1 MNFIRDLLHKP
12 PVCLLC
18 AVFLDEGSKLVG
30 LIKLQPSFRPQ
41 LTTKTEEVHSKHF
54 FLLSEDS
61 DRFILSFFLSFH
73 KTAFNRKMLENH
85 DLPLTGN
92 FVSKFWLLLFDYRP
106 WEVFWHKKKFF
117 GKVTN
122 LRILLSKILLLGRV
136 FNKNCCLWEKASFY
150 LCFEKKSCWGSCLC
164 SSSFHGALLFSF
176 HPRLF
181 LISAA
186 PNISDTISSS
196 LTKCGGWGKK
206 WLQLLKCESASQTRS
221 GFRKGPVPVSF
232 HLGILILDS
241 M

>member
-1 MNFIRDLLHKP
+1 MLRNQSFSQK
-12 PVCLLC
+12 VK
-18 AVFLDEGSKLVG
+18 KLVVFHHFLVVMKEFMKG
-30 LIKLQPSFRPQ
+30 NKKAEKQLEQLQ
-41 LTTKTEEVHSKHF
+41 HF
-54 FLLSEDS
+54 VRL
-61 DRFILSFFLSFH
+61 FIQITNTIFFAACWYS
-73 KTAFNRKMLENH
+73 TKMLENH

-181 LISAA
+181 LISAD

-206 WLQLLKCESASQTRS
+206 WLQLLKCESVSQTRS
-221 GFRKGPVPVSF
+221 GFGERWVPVSF
-232 HLGILILDS
+232 HFGIFILDS

>member
-1 MNFIRDLLHKP
+1 MLRNQSFSQK
-12 PVCLLC
+12 VK
-18 AVFLDEGSKLVG
+18 KLVVFHHFLVVMKEFMKG
-30 LIKLQPSFRPQ
+30 IKKAEKQLEQLQYFVWLFIQ
-41 LTTKTEEVHSKHF
+41 ITNTIF
-54 FLLSEDS
+54 FAACWYS
-61 DRFILSFFLSFH
+61 
-73 KTAFNRKMLENH
+73 TKMLENH

-181 LISAA
+181 LISAD

-206 WLQLLKCESASQTRS
+206 WLQLLKCESVSQTRS

>member
-1 MNFIRDLLHKP
+1 
-12 PVCLLC
+12 
-18 AVFLDEGSKLVG
+18 
-30 LIKLQPSFRPQ
+30 
-41 LTTKTEEVHSKHF
+41 
-54 FLLSEDS
+54 
-61 DRFILSFFLSFH
+61 
-73 KTAFNRKMLENH
+73 MLKNH

-176 HPRLF
+176 HTRLF
-181 LISAA
+181 LISAD

-206 WLQLLKCESASQTRS
+206 WLQLLKCESVSQTRS

>member
-1 MNFIRDLLHKP
+1 MLRNQSFSQK
-12 PVCLLC
+12 VK
-18 AVFLDEGSKLVG
+18 KLVVFHHFLVVMKEFMKG
-30 LIKLQPSFRPQ
+30 NKKAEKQLEQLQ
-41 LTTKTEEVHSKHF
+41 HF
-54 FLLSEDS
+54 VWL
-61 DRFILSFFLSFH
+61 FIQITNTIFFAVCWYS
-73 KTAFNRKMLENH
+73 TKMLENH

-176 HPRLF
+176 HTRLF
-181 LISAA
+181 LISAD

-206 WLQLLKCESASQTRS
+206 WLQLLKCESVSQTRS

>member
-1 MNFIRDLLHKP
+1 
-12 PVCLLC
+12 
-18 AVFLDEGSKLVG
+18 
-30 LIKLQPSFRPQ
+30 
-41 LTTKTEEVHSKHF
+41 
-54 FLLSEDS
+54 
-61 DRFILSFFLSFH
+61 
-73 KTAFNRKMLENH
+73 MLENH

-106 WEVFWHKKKFF
+106 WEVLWHKKKFF

-181 LISAA
+181 LISAD

-206 WLQLLKCESASQTRS
+206 WLQLLKCESVSQTRS

-232 HLGILILDS
+232 YLGILILDS